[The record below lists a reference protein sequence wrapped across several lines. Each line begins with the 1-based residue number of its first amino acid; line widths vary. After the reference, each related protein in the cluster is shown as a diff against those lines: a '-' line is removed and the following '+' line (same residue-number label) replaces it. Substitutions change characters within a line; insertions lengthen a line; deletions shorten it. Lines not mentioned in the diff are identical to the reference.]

1 MTGATDFIPPGKR
14 SAANVVV
21 RVADGAG
28 VPAVHSGNVDAVVT
42 GKGQHCLV
50 ALRGVLAVPG
60 LDANLLSTNQL
71 AKDGF
76 CTIIS
81 HDCTLLV
88 TPSGRVLVAQTDP
101 TTQAAYFQIRLCPSE
116 AIAHNATAADNAVDT
131 VLTAPIDPRVL
142 LLHRRWGH
150 TGVLKIK
157 QMIESGAL
165 RGKDVPSM
173 KAIRDWLLAG
183 HVCDVCVTANQ
194 RRAAYPKQDT
204 SKTTTQLEKVF
215 CDIMGPFIGHKSFQ
229 WVLTLVD
236 SYSRKTWVYCL
247 PDHTADTLRAT
258 LEAWAEQVEVAVGQ
272 RLATIHTDNGMEFVA
287 EELQD
292 WAKERGTSWT
302 WTAPHSSSQNGVAER
317 RNGLLEERMRAM
329 LRAARLPLGFWPYAV
344 QYAAYVL
351 NRTPSNTLRGQ
362 LPQEVWSGKPA
373 KLDAIRTFGS
383 LCWTLIY
390 PKQRQE
396 GKLSARGLRGIF
408 LGIGEDRRA
417 WLVFCPSSPSNSLRW
432 SRSVVFDESRTYDQS
447 LALEEP
453 KPIGARQDDHVE
465 MTLAAPKEGG
475 KGRRKNHQLGA
486 QDSLLPIG
494 IPSDEDLQLQEYQQ
508 AGEVQV
514 LEPPGLI
521 SPPPDETD
529 LFDGALVKQPSGM
542 SEHGEVAIPLW
553 EPPGTETSSGEQ
565 FDVLQQVQELERYW
579 ETDKSTPSSVMSL
592 DDLSALLDQ
601 TPPVGNQ
608 RTSTPPPLPSAAG
621 PPRRSARIQ
630 ARFAHGLLS
639 VSLADE
645 EQKAACREMETAHAS
660 ARSAVGVLGMALH
673 WAFKVAAQGTSADG
687 TPLEPQNL
695 KQAKQRPLEEWRHWK
710 EAMDEEIGSLVEMKT
725 WELVELPKGRDVVGS
740 RWVYKL
746 KLDRDGRASRYKG
759 RLVAQ
764 GFTQRDGIDF
774 SDTFA
779 PVARLSTIRIIISL
793 ALALSL
799 NLGSIDIKTAY
810 LNGKLQEEVYMQQP
824 PEYDDGTGRVCLL
837 RRAIYGLKQAG
848 RAWFDT
854 LKGKLLSA
862 GYTQIQSEPCLFVR
876 FGDAG
881 PVILAVYVD
890 DIVIAA
896 RGKEGVDQVK
906 KEFASWFKIT
916 DNGELSH
923 ILGMRI
929 DYDASK
935 RTATLTQTAYIES
948 LLRKY
953 KMEHDD
959 PLPTPMTEAARRL
972 GPNTAGQASQAEV
985 HDFAALIGSLLWAVQ
1000 GTRLDAAF
1008 AVGHLARFIANPS
1021 PAHFLAA
1028 KRILRFLLGTK
1039 EHGLKFTSSSKTPLK
1054 GWSDS
1059 DHGTDPSTRR
1069 SVSGYVF
1076 QLYGNTVSW
1085 RSRLQATV
1093 SISSTEAEYMALS
1106 EAAREAKWIRAVL
1119 SELGVE
1125 LIRPTEILTDSK
1137 GAEAIAKD
1145 PAQHG
1150 KTKHI
1155 EIHHHLVRQ
1164 LQERKEI
1171 SVGRVHTDSNPADML
1186 TKAASRDRL
1195 VTFSNILGLGSG
1207 GSIQEGVGFGLGSGG
1222 SIQEGV

>member
-1 MTGATDFIPPGKR
+1 MTNSTGFVPPGSR
-14 SAANVVV
+14 SSESLLV
-21 RVADGAG
+21 RVADGKS
-28 VPAVHSGNVDAVVT
+28 VPTTHSGNVETVVT
-42 GKGQHCLV
+42 GKGQSCLV
-50 ALRGVLAVPG
+50 SLRGVLAVPG

-81 HDCTLLV
+81 HDSTLLV
-88 TPSGRVLVAQTDP
+88 TPSGRVLIARTDP
-101 TTQAAYFQIRLCPSE
+101 VTRAAYFLIRADSVE
-116 AIAHNATAADNAVDT
+116 AEAYTVAVDT
-131 VLTAPIDPRVL
+131 AQDPDVDGIDPRIL
-142 LLHRRWGH
+142 LFHRRWGH
-150 TGVLKIK
+150 AGILKIK

-165 RGKDVPSM
+165 QGKDVPSL
-173 KAIRDWLLAG
+173 KSIRQWLLAG
-183 HVCDVCVTANQ
+183 HVCDVCATANQ
-194 RRAAYPKQDT
+194 KRAPYPKQDT

-215 CDIMGPFIGHKSFQ
+215 CDVMGPFIGHPSFT

-236 SYSRKTWVYCL
+236 AYSRKTWVYCL
-247 PDHTADTLRAT
+247 PDHTAETLHAT
-258 LEAWAEQVEVAVGQ
+258 LDAWAEQVEVAVGQ

-287 EELQD
+287 EELQS
-292 WAKERGTSWT
+292 WAKDRGTSWT

-373 KLDAIRTFGS
+373 KLEAIRTFGS

-417 WLVFCPSSPSNSLRW
+417 WLVFCPASPSNPLRW

-453 KPIGARQDDHVE
+453 KPIAARHDDHVE
-465 MTLAAPKEGG
+465 MSLVPPKEGG
-475 KGRRKNHQLGA
+475 KARRKDLQIA
-486 QDSLLPIG
+486 ARDSLLPTDS
-494 IPSDEDLQLQEYQQ
+494 PSDEDLQLQEYQQ
-508 AGEVQV
+508 VGEVQV
-514 LEPPGLI
+514 LEPPSQVL
-521 SPPPDETD
+521 PPADEEE
-529 LFDGALVKQPSGM
+529 LFGGELAKPSDNEQNGV
-542 SEHGEVAIPLW
+542 EIPLW
-553 EPPGTETSSGEQ
+553 DPLESSGSVHE
-565 FDVLQQVQELERYW
+565 DVLLQVRNLEHQW
-579 ETDKSTPSSVMSL
+579 EKDDSTPSSVMSL
-592 DDLSALLDQ
+592 DDLGALLEQ
-601 TPPVGNQ
+601 TPVPENL
-608 RTSTPPPLPSAAG
+608 RASTPPPPKPQPPAVVQPSN
-621 PPRRSARIQ
+621 PPRRSTRIRT
-630 ARFAHGLLS
+630 RFAHGLSAALEREGH
-639 VSLADE
+639 DE
-645 EQKAACREMETAHAS
+645 KHREAVAARAT
-660 ARSAVGVLGMALH
+660 ARSAVEVLGMAIH
-673 WAFKVAAQGTSADG
+673 WAYKVAAQGTSADG

-695 KQAKQRPLEEWRHWK
+695 KQAKQRPLEEWRRWK
-710 EAMDEEIGSLVEMKT
+710 AAMDDEVNSLVEMGT
-725 WELVELPKGRDVVGS
+725 WELVDLPKDREVVGS
-740 RWVYKL
+740 RWVFKL
-746 KLDRDGRASRYKG
+746 KLDRDGRAARHKG

-779 PVARLSTIRIIISL
+779 PVARLATIRIIISIGL
-793 ALALSL
+793 ALGL

-810 LNGKLQEEVYMQQP
+810 LNGKLHEEVYMQQP

-854 LKGKLLSA
+854 LKEKLLSA
-862 GYTQIQSEPCLFVR
+862 GYSQVQSEPCLFVR
-876 FGDAG
+876 FGKGG

-896 RGKEGVDQVK
+896 RGEEGMKLVK

-916 DNGELSH
+916 DNGDLSH
-923 ILGMRI
+923 ILGMRV
-929 DYDASK
+929 DYDSTK
-935 RTATLTQTAYIES
+935 RTATLTQTAYIEA

-953 KMEHDD
+953 NMEDEE

-972 GPNTAGQASQAEV
+972 GPNTAGQASRIDV
-985 HDFAALIGSLLWAVQ
+985 HNFAAIIGGLLWTVQ

-1008 AVGHLARFIANPS
+1008 AVGHLARFMANPS

-1039 EHGLKFTSSSKTPLK
+1039 HNGLVFTSSSMTPLN

-1076 QLYGNTVSW
+1076 QVYGNTVSW

-1119 SELGVE
+1119 TELGVV
-1125 LIRPTEILTDSK
+1125 LNRPSEILTDSQ

-1164 LQERKEI
+1164 LQERNEI
-1171 SVGRVHTDSNPADML
+1171 SVGRVHTDNNPADML
-1186 TKAASRDRL
+1186 TKATPKDRL
-1195 VTFSNILGLGSG
+1195 IRLSGIVRLVGKGSV
-1207 GSIQEGVGFGLGSGG
+1207 QEGA
-1222 SIQEGV
+1222 